1 MTTMSGSGLRVPSLV
16 SAHTQGAGQG
26 LSMNEEFNVVTD
38 ELDALEVACQ
48 ATRLRGRDR
57 DAASCEDG

>member
-1 MTTMSGSGLRVPSLV
+1 MTTMSGSGLRVPKLV
-16 SAHTQGAGQG
+16 SAHTHGAEQG
-26 LSMNEEFNVVTD
+26 LSKCEEFDVVTD
-38 ELDALEVACQ
+38 ELDALEGACQ